1 MPDFET
7 IRNLLSETR
16 AQLIAKQEELDAA
29 RQARARSE
37 AEFASAQRSNRAG
50 SDPLDAA
57 KAILKTA
64 QETEDNLRDELKTLR
79 RADLEFLSV
88 YGDVVDPKIEIE
100 KWNAQTPILLLPVRL
115 ETRFHQTDNAT
126 ELWVR
131 IYPDDCAIDT
141 FEVDLS
147 EKEFE
152 SGRRYWIDTWAAG
165 RVEDQ
170 RRSAWRNLVAGHG
183 SGRAAW
189 IVKKFAVADDPPEKE
204 SPTDVQLVIA
214 TTAPPSDEEK
224 DALATYWAS
233 VWVANGDQALIDDA
247 QEALEAAPGVG
258 DPVQLIANFQ
268 PANFETTPNPP
279 LKRSDVKVTVAWLV
293 LPAAANLKTRS
304 WTAPARVHIMPD
316 CFVVFGYQ
324 AGQLV
329 FEQRGRTIVSPLVV
343 GPDPS
348 APAIEQIKHDANGKL
363 VVSDDMRWMIDFD
376 RAVEV
381 GLGIRIPL
389 NRDRVNLR
397 NPIDRLFAV
406 GVRLVDDDVSGKKR
420 LEELLTHQR
429 YGSDGFAFVPQGTPT
444 NNTDAKGAG
453 YNRSDNADESYD
465 AIFGAATRLQPS
477 ADWWTRPDGQLF
489 AEALGIDVKIL
500 DGVPHASRTD
510 FAEAHALNRALW
522 PATLGYAME
531 TMLYPIFDAP
541 QVEATRWFYTHFV
554 TGRGFLPAI
563 RIGDQPYGIL
573 PISALSRW
581 NWLNEPP
588 DLRIGGLRIPD
599 NLTPFLQGF
608 VSVLDTMRGDW
619 SNLVQR
625 VSFVGKD
632 GDPHQL
638 LLDVLGLHPASVEFH
653 QRYAESLDHIFNR
666 AQFAG
671 VGEQIMAHIRIS
683 ALQNDAKE
691 LLRRLGYKNDK
702 VEPDALQR
710 FFFTRAHRLNGPVID
725 DRPLSELDPIRP
737 YTTDTRN
744 YIAWLADVGR
754 NSFEALRVESGF
766 LDDRAPSALLY
777 VMLRHALLLGYWDAS
792 LKLHQTAG
800 TSNETTKAMRREPAT
815 VHVSNADETSKS
827 RYVPLYSK
835 DAALSG
841 DAQRTVAERIS
852 QVLDNSPAARALSD
866 QLAALRL
873 LRDTPTARL
882 ERCLAEHVDTAGFRL
897 DAWLLGLVNLQLS
910 ALRYETTQVQPFV
923 EPIPGIYLGAYGWLE
938 NLRPKPPLQARPIDD
953 ALPDLFGRDEPIFRD
968 PTNGGYIFAPS
979 LNQARSAAILRAGYL
994 ANASPNAPGA
1004 LAVNLSSDRVRV
1016 ALSLIEGI
1024 RNGQPLGALLGYQF
1038 QRGLHERHGSLELDK
1053 FIHPLRQHFP
1063 LVSNQMTS
1071 THSAGVAIETI
1082 EANNVID
1089 GLKLIEHVRANAL
1102 YPFGLNLIPA
1112 TAAERAAINAEV
1124 DRLVNAH
1131 DALADLALAEG
1142 VHQAVLGNYD
1152 RVAATLDA
1160 YSKGTFPPEPEIIR
1174 TPRSG
1179 TTLTHRVALHLRAG
1193 LEPNN
1198 SPVESPRSMAQP
1210 MVNDW
1215 LADILPAAADVA
1227 CQVDWIDPV
1236 TGNAEREIVTQAD
1249 LQLQPIDLLYIVA
1262 PDGQTAMSELD
1273 DRIVRRV
1280 IAHRSPRPDAVLSVQ
1295 HSVRLAGG
1303 QKTFF
1308 ELVPLLNHLRSLVL
1322 RSRPLAATDLVLQ
1335 GEAKQR
1341 DDAQASINSAR
1352 VDLVL
1357 NQLDQLGQDI
1367 RAFDSAGKTIDA
1379 VIDDCVVLFE
1389 RASRFGLQQVGWG
1402 FIYEWRRRAFSE
1414 LLEQVRSVVTRW
1426 TDRRSDFDQKLVEY
1440 NNQAAVLTEE
1450 QRLLLLGQLE
1460 LLVAAIATTPRPA
1473 TAADYE
1479 AALATRR
1486 QAFQVKLD
1494 RLQAILNTADPTYSA
1509 LVAAVRAELPLTDF
1523 DNTQFPIEFEL
1534 SELRTALSSLIG
1546 RWTDR
1551 LERFDPGVVAYN
1563 ALPASTTDEER
1574 FAELEL
1580 LNLLVAAQVIQ
1591 PRPATPAA
1599 YLNELAA
1606 LRTTFEDKLTELTEV
1621 ADSEEPR
1628 AERFLAALRA
1638 RLSITAFDTT
1648 PFPLDRVTVENDRA
1662 VTDLRARLNALEGE
1676 ISKRLTAA
1684 GEQIQLH
1691 NGAGDSVAR
1700 VTALQNAGTKLL
1712 GEDVKM
1718 IPEFTYNAAQVAELT
1733 NAYANGSLLNYLTT
1747 TKQIAFP
1754 VDDWLH
1760 GVARVR
1766 EKLFAWEQ
1774 MATLTSIF
1782 GKNEPQLT
1790 PIQLP
1795 FKDDEGWWALEFD
1808 PAQSLAAERLL
1819 YTAHHAVAQPD
1830 PAVATC
1836 GLLLDEWTELIP
1848 KRDETAGL
1856 AFHFDR
1862 PNSEPPQTW
1871 LLVTSPRMR
1880 GNWQWTDLTFAL
1892 DEVLELARLRA
1903 VEPAHVDTET
1913 YARFLPATTSA
1924 VTLYGI
1930 SIAANYA
1937 RNNNVMAH
1945 VRRDGDG

>member
-7 IRNLLSETR
+7 IRDELKRTR
-16 AQLIAKQEELDAA
+16 AQLTAKQGELAAA
-29 RQARARSE
+29 RQTRAHRE
-37 AEFASAQRSNRAG
+37 TEFTSAQRSNRAG
-50 SDPLDAA
+50 SNQIREARNRLRAAQQAEDALSNQL
-57 KAILKTA
+57 KALRA
-64 QETEDNLRDELKTLR
+64 QD
-79 RADLEFLSV
+79 AEFLFV
-88 YGDVVDPKIEIE
+88 YGEVVDPTIEIE
-100 KWNAQTPILLLPVRL
+100 KWNAQIPILLLPVRL
-115 ETRFHQTDNAT
+115 ETRFHQTGDGT

-141 FEVDLS
+141 FEAELS
-147 EKEFE
+147 ENEFE
-152 SGRRYWIDTWAAG
+152 SGRRYWIETWAAG
-165 RVEDQ
+165 SLEDQ
-170 RRSAWRNLVAGHG
+170 RRSAWRNLVASHG

-189 IVKKFAVADDPPEKE
+189 IVKTFAPAGDSPKKE

-214 TTAPPSDEEK
+214 TSAPPSDEEK

-233 VWVANGDQALIDDA
+233 VWVANGDQAAID
-247 QEALEAAPGVG
+247 EALQILEAAPGVG
-258 DPVQLIANFQ
+258 DAPHLIANFQ
-268 PANFETTPNPP
+268 PANFATSPNPP
-279 LKRSDVKVTVAWLV
+279 LKRSDVKVSVAWLV
-293 LPAAANLKTRS
+293 LPAAGNLKTRS
-304 WTAPARVHIMPD
+304 WTAPARVHVMPD

-324 AGQLV
+324 AGERV
-329 FEQRGRTIVSPLVV
+329 FEKQGRTIASPLVV
-343 GPDPS
+343 GPDPA
-348 APAIEQIKHDANGKL
+348 APANEQIHHDANKKL
-363 VVSDDMRWMIDFD
+363 VVSDDMRWMVDFD
-376 RAVEV
+376 RAVEM

-389 NRDRVNLR
+389 DGNRVNLR

-406 GVRLVDDDVSGKKR
+406 GVRLVDDEDGGQKS
-420 LEELLTHQR
+420 LEDLLTHQR
-429 YGSDGFAFVPQGTPT
+429 YGSDGFSFVPQGTPT
-444 NNTDAKGAG
+444 NNTDAQGAG
-453 YNRSDNADESYD
+453 YNRTDNGDESYD
-465 AIFGAATRLQPS
+465 AIFGTATRLQPS
-477 ADWWTRPDGQLF
+477 GDWWIRPDGQLF
-489 AEALGIDVKIL
+489 AEALGINVKIL

-510 FAEAHALNRALW
+510 FAEARALNRALW
-522 PATLGYAME
+522 PATLGYTME
-531 TMLYPIFDAP
+531 VMLHPIFEEP
-541 QVEATRWFYTHFV
+541 EVEATRWFYTHFV

-563 RIGDQPYGIL
+563 RIGEQPYGIL
-573 PISALSRW
+573 PISALSNW
-581 NWLNEPP
+581 NWVIEPP

-599 NLTPFLQGF
+599 NLGPFLQSF
-608 VSVLDTMRGDW
+608 MRVLDTMRADW
-619 SNLVQR
+619 TTLTQR

-638 LLDVLGLHPASVEFH
+638 LLDILGLHPASVEFH

-666 AQFAG
+666 AKFAG
-671 VGEQIMAHIRIS
+671 VGAQIMEYIRIS
-683 ALQNDAKE
+683 ALQIDARE
-691 LLRRLGYKNDK
+691 LLRRLGYNGK

-737 YTTDTRN
+737 YTIDTHN

-754 NSFEALRVESGF
+754 NSFEDLRVENGF
-766 LDDRAPSALLY
+766 IDDRPPSALLY
-777 VMLRHALLLGYWDAS
+777 LMLRHALLLGYWDAS
-792 LKLHQTAG
+792 LRLHQAAGMSNQTA
-800 TSNETTKAMRREPAT
+800 KAMRREPT
-815 VHVSNADETSKS
+815 TIHVSNADETSKS

-835 DAALSG
+835 DARVSG
-841 DAQRTVAERIS
+841 DPQRTVVERIN

-866 QLAALRL
+866 QLSALRF

-882 ERCLAEHVDTAGFRL
+882 ERCLAEHVDTASFRL

-910 ALRYETTQVQPFV
+910 ALRYEETQAPPFV
-923 EPIPGIYLGAYGWLE
+923 KPRPGIYLGAYGWLE
-938 NLRPKPPLQARPIDD
+938 NLKAKPPLQARPLDD
-953 ALPDLFGRDEPIFRD
+953 ALPDLFMGDEPVFRD

-1016 ALSLIEGI
+1016 ALSMIEGI

-1038 QRGLHERHGSLELDK
+1038 QRGLHDRHGALELDK
-1053 FIHPLRQHFP
+1053 FIHSLRQQFP

-1071 THSAGVAIETI
+1071 THRDGVAIETI

-1112 TAAERAAINAEV
+1112 TAAERTAINAEV
-1124 DRLVNAH
+1124 DRLLDAH

-1193 LEPNN
+1193 LDPNN
-1198 SPVESPRSMAQP
+1198 SVSPRSKAQP

-1215 LADILPAAADVA
+1215 LAGILPAPAAVA
-1227 CQVDWIDPV
+1227 CQVDWIDPL
-1236 TGNAEREIVTQAD
+1236 TGNAEQQIVTQAN
-1249 LQLQPIDLLYIVA
+1249 LRLQPIDLLYIVA

-1280 IAHRSPRPDAVLSVQ
+1280 IAHRSPRADAVLSIQ
-1295 HSVRLAGG
+1295 HTVRLAGG
-1303 QKTFF
+1303 EKTFF
-1308 ELVPLLNHLRSLVL
+1308 ELVPLLNHLRSLLL
-1322 RSRPLAATDLVLQ
+1322 RSRPLAATDAALQ
-1335 GEAKQR
+1335 GEAKQQ
-1341 DDAQASINSAR
+1341 DDANESIDLAR
-1352 VDLVL
+1352 VELAANELV
-1357 NQLDQLGQDI
+1357 QLRQDI
-1367 RAFDSAGKTIDA
+1367 LTFDSAGLTIDA
-1379 VIDDCVVLFE
+1379 VINACVALFE

-1402 FIYEWRRRAFSE
+1402 FLYEWRRRAFSE

-1426 TDRRSDFDQKLVEY
+1426 TEKLTEFDQKLADY
-1440 NNQAAVLTEE
+1440 NQAAGLTEE
-1450 QRLLLLGQLE
+1450 QRLLALSQLD
-1460 LLVAAIATTPRPA
+1460 LFIAAIATTPRPA

-1479 AALATRR
+1479 IALAIRR
-1486 QAFQVKLD
+1486 QAFEDKLVLL
-1494 RLQAILNTADPTYSA
+1494 RAILNTAHPTFSA
-1509 LVAAVRAELPLTDF
+1509 LVTAVRDELPLTDF
-1523 DNTQFPIEFEL
+1523 DNTRFPMEFEL
-1534 SELRTALSSLIG
+1534 PELRSATSSLIA

-1551 LERFDPGVVAYN
+1551 LQRFDAGVVAYN
-1563 ALPASTTDEER
+1563 ALPVSTTDEER
-1574 FAELEL
+1574 FAQLESL
-1580 LNLLVAAQVIQ
+1580 DLLVAAQVIQ

-1599 YLNELAA
+1599 YLIELTARRTAFANKLAA
-1606 LRTTFEDKLTELTEV
+1606 FTTISNST
-1621 ADSEEPR
+1621 EPR
-1628 AERFLAALRA
+1628 AEKFLA
-1638 RLSITAFDTT
+1638 RLEAELPVTDFDTT
-1648 PFPLDRVTVENDRA
+1648 PFLLDNVAVEIDRTVND
-1662 VTDLRARLNALEGE
+1662 LHARLKALEAE
-1676 ISKRLTAA
+1676 IAKRLAA
-1684 GEQIQLH
+1684 TDEQIQLH
-1691 NGAGDSVAR
+1691 NATADPAAR
-1700 VTALQNAGTKLL
+1700 VTALQNAGTRLL
-1712 GEDVKM
+1712 GEDIKL
-1718 IPEFTYNAAQVAELT
+1718 IPEFNYPAAQAAELT
-1733 NAYANGSLLNYLTT
+1733 NIYANRTLLDYLTT

-1774 MATLTSIF
+1774 AATLTSVF
-1782 GKNEPQLT
+1782 GKNEPQLI

-1795 FKDDEGWWALEFD
+1795 FKAGDGWLALEFD
-1808 PAQSLAAERLL
+1808 PAQSLDGERLL
-1819 YTAHHAVAQPD
+1819 YTAHHATAPN
-1830 PAVATC
+1830 PATATC

-1848 KRDETAGL
+1848 KQDETAGL

-1880 GNWQWTDLTFAL
+1880 GNWRWTDLTSAL
-1892 DEVLELARLRA
+1892 DEALKLARLRA

-1937 RNNNVMAH
+1937 RNNNVMEH